1 MKESCPAPQGV
12 TWTRSKD
19 SRRVKPLL
27 LLAAFA
33 DVFGTSV
40 ANPPSTPKVIVE
52 AAGRTGELATGPSSP
67 DDLVADLRA
76 AAA

>member
-1 MKESCPAPQGV
+1 
-12 TWTRSKD
+12 
-19 SRRVKPLL
+19 VKPLL

-33 DVFGTSV
+33 DAFGTSV
-40 ANPPSTPKVIVE
+40 ANPPSTPKVIVD
-52 AAGRTGELATGPSSP
+52 AGGRTGELATGPSSP